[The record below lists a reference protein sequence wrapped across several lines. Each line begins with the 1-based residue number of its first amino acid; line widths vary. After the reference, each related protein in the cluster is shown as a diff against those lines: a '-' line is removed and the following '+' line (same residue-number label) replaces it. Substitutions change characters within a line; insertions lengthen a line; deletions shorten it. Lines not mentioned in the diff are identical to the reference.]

1 MAQRETELLIV
12 FRELMSWDVF
22 APEHYFDGDR
32 LTKQDKWAT
41 EAANSDFLVP
51 LTTFWRPIALDEPGL
66 DPNSKEG
73 REKYSLTG
81 AAALEHPQ
89 ARGMF
94 LAGAI
99 KAAMHGDVGRTGS
112 GSGSRSKDGA
122 AYVPGYSML
131 RQPEAGQERPAN
143 LVFQKLA
150 NPSFGR
156 EAAHLADLS

>member
-12 FRELMSWDVF
+12 FRELMVWDVF

-32 LTKQDKWAT
+32 LTKQDKWST
-41 EAANSDFLVP
+41 EAANSDVLVP
-51 LTTFWRPIALDEPGL
+51 LTTFWRPVALDEPGV

-81 AAALEHPQ
+81 AAALEPPQ
-89 ARGMF
+89 ARGVF

-99 KAAMHGDVGRTGS
+99 KAAMRPSLMPGGGGS
-112 GSGSRSKDGA
+112 TSTDRA
-122 AYVPGYSML
+122 TYAPGYSML
-131 RQPEAGQERPAN
+131 RQLEAGQERPAN
-143 LVFQKLA
+143 LVFQQLT